1 MKEPPENRRLLLRN
15 SLNKLS
21 SSQHMATFATEL
33 ERDSALTLSQAAIGC
48 EFQIRQV
55 EGPACIQLRD
65 IGFCEQMRVK
75 KLTNGRNMLCTVCG
89 TRLALS
95 KDLADQIQVVPA

>member
-1 MKEPPENRRLLLRN
+1 MSLL
-15 SLNKLS
+15 
-21 SSQHMATFATEL
+21 AVEL
-33 ERDSALTLSQAAIGC
+33 ERDSALTLSQAATGC
-48 EFQIRQV
+48 DFQIREV
-55 EGPACIQLRD
+55 EGPACQQLRE

>member
-1 MKEPPENRRLLLRN
+1 MPTLASN
-15 SLNKLS
+15 
-21 SSQHMATFATEL
+21 L

-48 EFQIRQV
+48 EFQIREV
-55 EGPACIQLRD
+55 EGPACRQLRD

-89 TRLALS
+89 TKLALS
-95 KDLADQIQVVPA
+95 KDLADQIRVVPA

>member
-1 MKEPPENRRLLLRN
+1 MSAIAIDHEV
-15 SLNKLS
+15 
-21 SSQHMATFATEL
+21 
-33 ERDSALTLSQAAIGC
+33 DSALTLSQAATGC

-55 EGPACIQLRD
+55 EGPACRQLRE

-75 KLTNGRNMLCTVCG
+75 KLTGGRNMLCTVCG

>member
-1 MKEPPENRRLLLRN
+1 MVKSSPDL
-15 SLNKLS
+15 KL
-21 SSQHMATFATEL
+21 
-33 ERDSALTLSQAAIGC
+33 DSALTLSQAAIGC
-48 EFQIRQV
+48 DFQIRQV
-55 EGPACIQLRD
+55 EGPACSQLRD

-75 KLTNGRNMLCTVCG
+75 KLTNGRNMLCKVCG

>member
-1 MKEPPENRRLLLRN
+1 MP
-15 SLNKLS
+15 
-21 SSQHMATFATEL
+21 TFASDL

-48 EFQIRQV
+48 EFQIREV
-55 EGPACIQLRD
+55 EGPACRQLRD

-75 KLTNGRNMLCTVCG
+75 KLTNGRTMLCTVCG

-95 KDLADQIQVVPA
+95 KDLADQIRVVPA

>member
-1 MKEPPENRRLLLRN
+1 MFFLANA
-15 SLNKLS
+15 
-21 SSQHMATFATEL
+21 QTATDLEL
-33 ERDSALTLSQAAIGC
+33 DSALTLSQAAIGC
-48 EFQIRQV
+48 DFQIRQV
-55 EGPACIQLRD
+55 EGPACSQLRD

>member
-1 MKEPPENRRLLLRN
+1 MSTLAL
-15 SLNKLS
+15 
-21 SSQHMATFATEL
+21 EL

-48 EFQIRQV
+48 EFQIKQV
-55 EGPACIQLRD
+55 AGNACRQLRE

-75 KLTNGRNMLCTVCG
+75 KITNGRNMLCTVCG

-95 KDLADQIQVVPA
+95 KDLADQISVIPA